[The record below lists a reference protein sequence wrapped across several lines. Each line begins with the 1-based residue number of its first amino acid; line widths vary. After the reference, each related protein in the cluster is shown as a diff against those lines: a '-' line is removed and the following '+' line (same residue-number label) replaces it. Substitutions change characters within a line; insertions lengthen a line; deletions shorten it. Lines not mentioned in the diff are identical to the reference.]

1 MAGQSACTGALGSE
15 QDLSLSREIS
25 AENRE
30 IRAGGVRGGRSAGIT
45 GAACRK
51 EEEGK
56 SKLSNSRKE
65 RGGRFLSGQT
75 IK

>member
-1 MAGQSACTGALGSE
+1 M
-15 QDLSLSREIS
+15 SLSKVIS

-30 IRAGGVRGGRSAGIT
+30 IRVGGVREGSRTGIT
-45 GAACRK
+45 GPACRK

-56 SKLSNSRKE
+56 SKLSNLRKG
-65 RGGRFLSGQT
+65 RGGRFLSGQK

>member
-30 IRAGGVRGGRSAGIT
+30 IRAGGVRGGIT